1 MPLTTDEIDR
11 IATLARLRLTPE
23 ERRALPE
30 QLRRIV
36 GFVDRLEGF
45 ETDPGD
51 GQRGPPSGGLEAED
65 DPAPCLP
72 RGLVLAN
79 APAGGRGTGSG
90 VPSAQGP
97 ETQEPETV
105 DAEPT
110 EGFFVVPEV
119 K

>member
-30 QLRRIV
+30 QLRQIV

-45 ETDPGD
+45 ETDLGD
-51 GQRGPPSGGLEAED
+51 AKRELPSGGMEAED
-65 DPAPCLP
+65 APAPCLP
-72 RGLVLAN
+72 RGRVLAN
-79 APAGGRGTGSG
+79 APAGGRGPRSG
-90 VPSAQGP
+90 
-97 ETQEPETV
+97 
-105 DAEPT
+105 